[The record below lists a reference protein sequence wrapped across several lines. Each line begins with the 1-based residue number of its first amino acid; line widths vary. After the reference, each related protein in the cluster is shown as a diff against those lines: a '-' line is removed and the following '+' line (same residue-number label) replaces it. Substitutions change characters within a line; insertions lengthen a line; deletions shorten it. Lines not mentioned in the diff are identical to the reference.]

1 MKYLKSLD
9 TQSLGVLGAVLLA
22 AMFMFMPDMALAAG
36 GGGGGGLGTV
46 QGEITG
52 IMDTVLIIITA
63 VVTSG
68 AVIAIIFFC
77 FQGLTGRKDW
87 SELIGAL
94 GWAIAIG
101 LATPFVTWLIS
112 KAAST
117 KF

>member
-22 AMFMFMPDMALAAG
+22 AIFMFMPDMALAAG
-36 GGGGGGLGTV
+36 GGGGGLNDV

-117 KF
+117 NF